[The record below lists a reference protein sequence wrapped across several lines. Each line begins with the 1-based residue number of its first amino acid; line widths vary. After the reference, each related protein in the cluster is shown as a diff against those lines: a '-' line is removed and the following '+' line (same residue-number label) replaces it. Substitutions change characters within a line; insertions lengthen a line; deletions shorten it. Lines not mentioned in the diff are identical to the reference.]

1 MVALVVDGGPSVHGE
16 RVRRGQEPRAWRD
29 VELRVCEHGDRV
41 ETLPGH
47 RHPERHQV
55 GRCRRGKD
63 SVRGQDHGPGLRR
76 GVLAT
81 HGVAR
86 PSKGLVRQA
95 TPGPSV
101 PGRPACPHSGGTSVR
116 RGGCWGRGQ
125 LQQRDPQGPD
135 LLQAPR
141 PCLFCS
147 LPGVWP
153 GTGLGLR
160 PPVPCPGPWQVVARP
175 ALSGSPCP
183 PAHAAGGL
191 ARPGARGSSVF
202 TPQKDLPAEAPLRG
216 RAW

>member
-1 MVALVVDGGPSVHGE
+1 MRARGPS
-16 RVRRGQEPRAWRD
+16 RDPSRTPPPRASPGRP
-29 VELRVCEHGDRV
+29 VPPREGLCQRAGPRARPEEGCAGHPRRR
-41 ETLPGH
+41 ETLQ
-47 RHPERHQV
+47 RV
-55 GRCRRGKD
+55 GAAGD
-63 SVRGQDHGPGLRR
+63 PWPLGPR
-76 GVLAT
+76 
-81 HGVAR
+81 
-86 PSKGLVRQA
+86 
-95 TPGPSV
+95 
-101 PGRPACPHSGGTSVR
+101 RPACPHSGGTSVR
-116 RGGCWGRGQ
+116 RGGCWGRGR

-147 LPGVWP
+147 LPGVRP

-160 PPVPCPGPWQVVARP
+160 PPVPCLGPWQVVARP

-216 RAW
+216 PGESSRGLGGGGARQVPCRLRLHCP